1 MRELKRSIARSLM
14 KDEGV
19 AHMNRKTIEILN
31 KEGKPTGIMTSYFA
45 KYWKSYV
52 NHHVD
57 PDGYKAEGAKDRRI
71 SKQFKERLLRRIRK
85 NRGTK

>member
-19 AHMNRKTIEILN
+19 AHVNKKTIEILD
-31 KEGKPTGIMTSYFA
+31 KDGKGTGRKVSYFA
-45 KYWKSYV
+45 KYWRSYV

-57 PDGYKAEGAKDRRI
+57 PEGHKAEGVKDRRI

-85 NRGTK
+85 NRGIE